1 MLGKWIVRLIV
12 FGVVVFGALQ
22 LIPRGDALANPP
34 VQQEPKWDS
43 TQTRELAQ
51 RACFDCHS
59 NETNWPWYTKV
70 QPVSMLMS
78 GDITKGRE
86 MMNFSDWDQGVELT
100 GDFVERTI
108 RSGKMPL
115 KRYLMLHPETKLTVE
130 EQEQLIVGLKQLFD

>member
-22 LIPRGDALANPP
+22 LIPRGAALANPP
-34 VQQEPKWDS
+34 VQQEPNWDS
-43 TQTRELAQ
+43 PKTRELAQ

-86 MMNFSDWDQGVELT
+86 MMNFSEWDSSVDLT
-100 GDFVERTI
+100 GDFVERNI

-115 KRYLMLHPETKLTVE
+115 KRYLMLHPEAKLTPE
-130 EQEQLIVGLKQLFD
+130 EQDQLIAGLKQLFD